1 MVKLGSEGRS
11 DTSQHVKTEAS
22 QNTTDNMMLAG
33 PLVVMVAVVVITE
46 MTMYNE
52 HGQLSDEAGGSNG
65 YNNMPKKNM

>member
-1 MVKLGSEGRS
+1 MVKLGSEGRF

-52 HGQLSDEAGGSNG
+52 NGQLSDEAGGSNG
-65 YNNMPKKNM
+65 YINMPKKKM

>member
-1 MVKLGSEGRS
+1 MVKLGSEGRF

-46 MTMYNE
+46 MTM
-52 HGQLSDEAGGSNG
+52 
-65 YNNMPKKNM
+65 